1 MCISETSHPIGFC
14 GAKIT
19 LFAPRRVFSSR
30 FSAPSAPAAET
41 FPSRRAKP
49 RVLAQKRP
57 VFNKNS
63 PIFHIPSAP
72 CEIISLRARSY
83 IIAISSTGE
92 PYFLVNSFAFSIF
105 FVFLP
110 KSMSRSPR
118 TKRTKATP
126 RPLAPAKWQ
135 SRCACTPPTRR
146 EQGEKLPSPPPRQ
159 CKRVHK
165 PFHSIAPIGN
175 DTRAPQSRPAYR
187 PNS

>member
-1 MCISETSHPIGFC
+1 MRISETSHPISFC

-72 CEIISLRARSY
+72 CEISSLRARSY

-92 PYFLVNSFAFSIF
+92 PYSLVNSFAFSIF
-105 FVFLP
+105 FVLLP
-110 KSMSRSPR
+110 KSMSLTNPQTVESRASAPVIGRKQSPSTTSHPRKRRDEGLNRLTPHIASQIQSLCEDSFR
-118 TKRTKATP
+118 TF
-126 RPLAPAKWQ
+126 PL
-135 SRCACTPPTRR
+135 
-146 EQGEKLPSPPPRQ
+146 
-159 CKRVHK
+159 
-165 PFHSIAPIGN
+165 
-175 DTRAPQSRPAYR
+175 
-187 PNS
+187 